1 VITTSATVPSLRP
14 PPCEHSTHC
23 APPTLG
29 QRLVFFTGIYLLAIG
44 IGVAKAAI
52 ASFGAEQSDD
62 DVPYFSW
69 YYGVGNVGILIA
81 GTVLVWVED
90 RVSWVRRLRVVPRR
104 RGARPRR
111 DETRV
116 SDGSSDGQ
124 PVEGCVSGAGRAQ
137 AKGERELA

>member
-1 VITTSATVPSLRP
+1 
-14 PPCEHSTHC
+14 
-23 APPTLG
+23 
-29 QRLVFFTGIYLLAIG
+29 VFFTGIYLLAIG

-104 RGARPRR
+104 R

-124 PVEGCVSGAGRAQ
+124 PVEGCAPGAGRAQ